1 MDKITSTI
9 AKDKYGNFS
18 VLIMDEQGQIIKELH
33 GICFKKALN
42 EVEKAVVTRMW

>member
-18 VLIMDEQGQIIKELH
+18 VTIQDEQGQIIKELH

-42 EVEKAVVTRMW
+42 EIEKTVVNHMW